1 MPEAV
6 VVEVVPYPGADV
18 FGAGKENDYV
28 LLVGSALVLRGK
40 KYRNL
45 YKEGPSRKWSTVDQA
60 AVKAFQEDQGWKGTD
75 ADGVP
80 GKQTWERL
88 GLG

>member
-1 MPEAV
+1 MPEPV
-6 VVEVVPYPGADV
+6 VVEVVPFPGPDV

-40 KYRNL
+40 KYRDL
-45 YKEGPSRKWSTVDQA
+45 YKEGPSREWSPVDQA
-60 AVKAFQEDQGWKGTD
+60 AVKAFQVDQGWKGTD
-75 ADGVP
+75 ADGIP
-80 GKQTWERL
+80 GKKTWELL